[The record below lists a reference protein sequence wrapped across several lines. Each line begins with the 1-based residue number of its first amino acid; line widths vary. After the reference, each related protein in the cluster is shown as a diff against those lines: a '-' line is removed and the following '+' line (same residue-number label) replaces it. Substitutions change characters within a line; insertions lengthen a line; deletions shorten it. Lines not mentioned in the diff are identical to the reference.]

1 MSSTTDTHNRRVVVI
16 GLDGAT
22 LDLALPWIH
31 AGHLP
36 VLKSLMER
44 GGGGRLRSVLPV
56 LSPSAWASFAT
67 GANPGRHGIFDF
79 VQRTPGSYRLR
90 LVTSRDVKVPP
101 VWRLLSEAG
110 KRVAVIDV
118 PMTYPAEPVNG
129 IMITGLGTPDRQVF
143 TYPPELSE
151 QLRAHGY
158 RVNKSVFYRPGGEAA
173 FLKDVY
179 DITRQVA
186 NTALSVLQQ
195 EPWDF
200 FMVVFRDSDEM
211 SHFFWKHMDPN
222 HPAHNPQVD
231 GEYANALLDYY
242 RYLDQLTGQ
251 LIEAAGPD
259 VNVIIMSD
267 HGLGPLYKDVFL
279 NEWLHQQGLLAV
291 NAPTGTSRQ
300 QILARAGLTRSN
312 VSRFLQKV
320 GMASFERSL
329 RTALGDKKNLL
340 PANNRAV
347 FPDAIDWPRTKC
359 YSFGY
364 HGQVFLNVREREP
377 LGVIGLGAPY
387 QQLRADVEEQL
398 YALVDPEDGLP
409 VVSEVVPQ
417 EQAFHGP
424 YASWGADLVVVM
436 RDLSYITR
444 QGYEFTERPGQIFS
458 RPTTYES
465 GSHRLDGLLF
475 VAGPDFRASGD
486 LPVRSILDVTPTIL
500 HLLGVPI
507 PEHIDGTILFD
518 EMRPEAHSMA
528 DRYDYVNTTQVH
540 SDSNDSAL
548 SQKEEEELI
557 ERLKNLGYLD

>member
-1 MSSTTDTHNRRVVVI
+1 MSSITSTRNRRVVVI

-22 LDLALPWIH
+22 LDLALPWIR

-36 VLKSLMER
+36 ALKRLMER
-44 GGGGRLRSVLPV
+44 GGGGRLQSVLPV

-67 GANPGRHGIFDF
+67 GVNPGRHGIFDF

-90 LVTSRDVKVPP
+90 LITSRDVKVPP

-151 QLRAHGY
+151 QLRARGY
-158 RVNKSVFYRPGGEAA
+158 RVNKTVFYRPGGEAA

-179 DITRQVA
+179 DITQQVA
-186 NTALSVLQQ
+186 NTALSVLKQ

-211 SHFFWKHMDPN
+211 SHFFWKHMDAS

-242 RYLDQLTGQ
+242 RYLDQLVGQ
-251 LIEAAGPD
+251 LVEAAGPD
-259 VNVIIMSD
+259 ANVIIMSD

-291 NAPTGTSRQ
+291 NAPTGPSRQ

-312 VSRFLQKV
+312 VSRFLQKA
-320 GMASFERSL
+320 GLAPFERSL

-347 FPDAIDWPRTKC
+347 FPDAIDWSRTQC
-359 YSFGY
+359 YSHGY

-377 LGVIGLGAPY
+377 LGVVGPGAPY
-387 QQLRADVEEQL
+387 QQLRAEIEEKL
-398 YALVDPEDGLP
+398 YALIDSEDGLP
-409 VVSEVVPQ
+409 VVSKIVRQ
-417 EQAFHGP
+417 EQAFQGL

-436 RDLSYITR
+436 RDFSYITR
-444 QGYEFTERPGQIFS
+444 QGYEFTEQPGQIFS

-475 VAGPDFRASGD
+475 VAGPDFRSSGD
-486 LPVRSILDVTPTIL
+486 LPVHSILDVTPTIL
-500 HLLGVPI
+500 HLLGVSI
-507 PEHIDGTILFD
+507 PDHIDGTILFH
-518 EMRPEAHSMA
+518 EMKPESRSTV
-528 DRYDYVNTTQVH
+528 DRYDYVNPEPVSSST
-540 SDSNDSAL
+540 SNSTL
-548 SQKEEEELI
+548 SPEEEGELI